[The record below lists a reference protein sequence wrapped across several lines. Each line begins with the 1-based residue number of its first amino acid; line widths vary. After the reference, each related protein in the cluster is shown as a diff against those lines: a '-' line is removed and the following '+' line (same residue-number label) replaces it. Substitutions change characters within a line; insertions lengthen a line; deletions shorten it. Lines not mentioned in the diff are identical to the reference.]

1 MMRRTIFKSRMK
13 RLFATVVLLQVVM
26 ASNGGLTAA
35 RSSSH
40 CHYASHK
47 KTWYNLK
54 LFEGDIMPEYT
65 QILEIYGANTT
76 AELVENKVLS
86 SAPKEHPRLTTNTA
100 LKERDYFNLWPKRV
114 KDVTVI
120 PYEFSKG
127 VFNHAEQSVI
137 TKAMQDLARQVR
149 VVRFVPRS
157 SVASK
162 KKNRNYL
169 QFTADEIHRDGV
181 VSSDDID
188 CWSHVGWQGEDGT
201 SHNNVINLG
210 EDFCISTGPV
220 WHLLLHTLGMWHTPS
235 RWDRDDYV
243 IVVWEN
249 IIPGREYNFRKRIH
263 DDTTLLGFPYFDYGS
278 IMNQDNDFYSKNGND
293 TMVAPEPCGQLNHL
307 SAGDVMWVR
316 LLYQCRSGPRMYDDY
331 FVASLHG
338 RLPMLAR

>member
-1 MMRRTIFKSRMK
+1 MHHARRRGTTSSCLKVTLCPSTPKSWKSMVPTQQQSWWRTK
-13 RLFATVVLLQVVM
+13 SCLCSETQHCTD
-26 ASNGGLTAA
+26 SNNKH
-35 RSSSH
+35 SS
-40 CHYASHK
+40 
-47 KTWYNLK
+47 
-54 LFEGDIMPEYT
+54 
-65 QILEIYGANTT
+65 
-76 AELVENKVLS
+76 
-86 SAPKEHPRLTTNTA
+86 
-100 LKERDYFNLWPKRV
+100 KERDYYNLWPKRV

-243 IVVWEN
+243 TVVWEN

-263 DDTTLLGFPYFDYGS
+263 DDTTCWGFRTL
-278 IMNQDNDFYSKNGND
+278 I
-293 TMVAPEPCGQLNHL
+293 TA
-307 SAGDVMWVR
+307 R
-316 LLYQCRSGPRMYDDY
+316 L
-331 FVASLHG
+331 
-338 RLPMLAR
+338 